1 MSYGIQRN
9 DVKTPHKGEI
19 VLAGIFWTNAD
30 SNPAT
35 VVGSWISSVAH
46 TATGVWTITMK
57 EKFRGWVGLLG
68 CDVSLSM
75 NALGLSIVQFGA
87 MDLDAGTVI
96 IRAATESGG
105 TLAAADIAANANNFI
120 SVTLRLKYSN
130 ADDGS
135 GLV

>member
-1 MSYGIQRN
+1 MSYGIRRET
-9 DVKTPHKGEI
+9 VETPHKGEI
-19 VLAGIFWTNAD
+19 VLTGIFWTNGSSA
-30 SNPAT
+30 PTAL
-35 VVGSWISSVAH
+35 VGSWISSVAH
-46 TATGVWTITMK
+46 TATGVWTITMA

-87 MDLDAGTVI
+87 IDLDAGTVI

-120 SVTLRLKYSN
+120 SVTLRLKYNKSP
-130 ADDGS
+130 DGS

>member
-19 VLAGIFWTNAD
+19 VLSGYFFPNGSSA
-30 SNPAT
+30 PAT
-35 VVGSWISSVAH
+35 VKGSWISSVAH

-57 EKFRGWVGLLG
+57 EKFRGWVGILG
-68 CDVSLSM
+68 AQLSLQM
-75 NALGLSIVQFGA
+75 NALGLSIIQFGA
-87 MDLDAGTVI
+87 MDMDNGTII

-105 TLAAADIAANANNFI
+105 TLAAADIAAHANNIIF
-120 SVTLRLKYSN
+120 VTLHLKYSN
-130 ADDGS
+130 AEDGS

>member
-9 DVKTPHKGEI
+9 DVKSPHKGEI
-19 VLAGIFWTNAD
+19 VLTGIFWTNAG
-30 SNPAT
+30 SAPT
-35 VVGSWISSVAH
+35 SVVGSWISSVAH

-57 EKFRGWVGLLG
+57 EKYRGWIGLLG

-87 MDLDAGTVI
+87 MDLDAGTII

-120 SVTLRLKYSN
+120 SVTLRLKYSG
-130 ADDGS
+130 AEDAS